1 MTGPNNHANLERNI
15 ALELVRTTEAAAL
28 ASARYLGLGDKEK
41 VDQAAV
47 DAMRSVLGRIS
58 MDGVVVIGEGEKD
71 EAPMLYIG
79 EKIGNG
85 SSPYVDIAVDPVD
98 GTNLVA
104 KGLPGAISAIVLSPR
119 NTVNFPGQFVYMNK
133 LVTGEDAK
141 DCVSIEEPVAVN
153 LKNIAKAKKRK
164 ISEIT
169 VVVLDRPRHEK
180 LISEIR
186 ETGARI
192 KLITDGDISAAI
204 QAAMPDT
211 GVDVLMGIGGTTEGV
226 ISAAAVKCTGGIIQ
240 GKIWPR
246 NDTESASAAKAGV
259 EHKVYTTG
267 DLVNSDDVFLAVTGI
282 SSGELLSGVRYSG
295 SIAQTQSLVMRSF
308 SGTMRWINSTHN
320 LSRLDKILSLRR

>member
-1 MTGPNNHANLERNI
+1 MTGLNNHEKLERNI

-41 VDQAAV
+41 VDQSAV
-47 DAMRSVLGRIS
+47 DAMRSVLGNIS
-58 MDGVVVIGEGEKD
+58 MSGVVIIGEGEKD

-79 EKIGNG
+79 EQIGNG

-104 KGLPGAISAIVLSPR
+104 KGLPGAISAIVLAPR
-119 NTVNFPGQFVYMNK
+119 DSMNFPSQFVYMNK

-141 DCVSIEEPVAVN
+141 DCVSIDEPVAVN
-153 LKNIAKAKKRK
+153 LKNIAEAKKRH

-169 VVVLDRPRHEK
+169 AVVLDRPRHEQ

-192 KLITDGDISAAI
+192 KLISDGDISAAI

-211 GVDVLMGIGGTTEGV
+211 GVDVLMGIGGTAEGV
-226 ISAAAVKCTGGIIQ
+226 ISAAAVKCVGGIIQ
-240 GKIWPR
+240 GKVWPR
-246 NDTESASAAKAGV
+246 NDTESAMAREAGV
-259 EHKVYTTG
+259 DDTVYTTD
-267 DLVNSDDVFLAVTGI
+267 DLVNSNDVFLAVTGI
-282 SSGELLSGVRYSG
+282 SSGELLTGVRYSG
-295 SIAQTQSLVMRSF
+295 NTAQTQSLVMRSL
-308 SGTMRWINSTHN
+308 SGTIRWIDATHN
-320 LSRLDKILSLRR
+320 LSRLDRI